1 MSKINKE
8 LGSLVRKHRIKADM
22 TQLEL
27 ANKLGY
33 ESMQFV
39 SLFERGVSKIPLN
52 VLGKLIVILGMPKKQ
67 ITKIILDDY
76 KNNVIKKILDGQHNI
91 MEAELKL

>member
-8 LGSLVRKHRIKADM
+8 LGSLVRKHRIKDDM

-39 SLFERGVSKIPLN
+39 SLFERGVSKIPLT
-52 VLGKLIVILGMPKKQ
+52 VLGKLIVILGMSEKQ